1 MVYMYRAIAAG
12 LLLVFSFA
20 SAAATKKAPLNARY
34 KTWLE
39 RDVVYIITDE
49 EKKNFLALDSDAAR
63 EQFIQTFWEIRN
75 PLRGTQQNPFKE
87 EHYARIEYANS
98 HFGRQS
104 NTPGAMTDMGRAYI
118 LFGKPTSQNRFIGY
132 GQIYPLELWFYSNPG
147 TNPSLPP
154 FFYLLFYMPDD
165 IGEYRFYKPYFD
177 GPLKLV
183 RGSQFNSN
191 GDVYKFLKPLGG
203 DLAHAAFSLIPND
216 PIDTTDFTT
225 DMTGDMLVSKIQN
238 LANDSFNV
246 RRIRELRSLKASVS
260 SYFLL
265 SQDKPLDLNYIVLSD
280 PSGKYWLDYSVLI
293 DDEKLGVADAS
304 GKELRISLSYRLT
317 TGAGE
322 LIVEDTDEGA
332 YAAFEGSGK
341 ERRLQPFLLA
351 GRLPIAPG
359 SYGFEIQIVNRTGGK
374 SFKGEQK
381 LTVGPCKDICVSG
394 PLVASSVSKV
404 VRPDPFA
411 AFQYYGVQFHPVA
424 ARRLVPQ
431 ESLRLLFELHQAAGS
446 TADYDLEYVLA
457 NTHDREARR
466 LITDEATSSTFKDGR
481 LLKSKTIP
489 LSGLPAG
496 DYRLV
501 LNVRTKGS
509 SEVVESKNIPL
520 RIDEAGGEPAL
531 FLAAHANHIAAK
543 GVAPYIRALESIAQK
558 DEPASIEY
566 LQQALRENPANSFG
580 AQSLVQLYFN
590 RHEFAPI
597 AELYSRLG
605 IDPFKSSPESLVQI
619 SLSFRNTGNP
629 GQARD
634 VIEAA
639 KGYFPNN
646 SLLVAAETTLRKA
659 NAK

>member
-1 MVYMYRAIAAG
+1 MYRAIGAG
-12 LLLVFSFA
+12 ILLCSLA
-20 SAAATKKAPLNARY
+20 LTAATKKTPLSEIY
-34 KTWLE
+34 KTWLD

-49 EKKNFLALDSDAAR
+49 ERKNFLALDSDAAR
-63 EQFIQTFWEIRN
+63 DDFMQAFWDIRN
-75 PLRGTQQNPFKE
+75 PLRGSQQNPFKE
-87 EHYARIEYANS
+87 EHYRRIEYANS

-104 NTPGAMTDMGRAYI
+104 NTPGSMTDMGRAYI
-118 LFGKPTSQNRFIGY
+118 LFGKPTSQHPFIGY
-132 GQIYPLELWFYSNPG
+132 GQLYPLELWFYSNPG

-154 FFYLLFYMPDD
+154 FFYLMFYMPDD
-165 IGEYRFYKPYFD
+165 IGEYRFYRPYFD
-177 GPLKLV
+177 GPQKLV

-191 GDVYKFLKPLGG
+191 RDVYNFLKPIGG
-203 DLAHAAFSLIPND
+203 DLAHAAFSLVPND

-265 SQDKPLDLNYIVLSD
+265 AQDKPLDVSYIVLSD
-280 PSGKYWLDYSVLI
+280 PTGKYWLDYNVLI
-293 DDEKLGVADAS
+293 DDEKLGVADATR
-304 GKELRISLSYRLT
+304 KELRVSLSYRLT
-317 TGAGE
+317 TGTGD

-332 YAAFEGSGK
+332 YAAFDGSPK
-341 ERRLQPFLLA
+341 ERKLQPFLIA
-351 GRLPIAPG
+351 GRLPIVPG
-359 SYGFEIQIVNRTGGK
+359 SYGFEIQIVNRTAGR
-374 SFKGEQK
+374 SFRGEQK
-381 LTVGPCKDICVSG
+381 ITVGPCKGICISG

-431 ESLRLLFELHQAAGS
+431 EALRVLFEVHQAPGS

-457 NTHDREARR
+457 STHDREARR
-466 LITDEATSSTFKDGR
+466 VITDEAPSNTFKDGR

-489 LSGLPAG
+489 LAGLPAG

-509 SEVVESKNIPL
+509 SEVAESKNIPL
-520 RIDEAGGEPAL
+520 RIDDARVEPQL
-531 FLAAHANHIAAK
+531 FLAANSNHIAGK
-543 GVAPYIRALESIAQK
+543 GVTPYIRALEAIAQK
-558 DEPASIEY
+558 DEPASIDY
-566 LQQALRENPANSFG
+566 LQQVLRENPANSFG

-597 AELYSRLG
+597 AELYGRLG

-646 SLLVAAETTLRKA
+646 SLLVAAETTLRKSA
-659 NAK
+659 GK

>member
-1 MVYMYRAIAAG
+1 MYRSMAAA
-12 LLLVFSFA
+12 LLVFSVV
-20 SAAATKKAPLNARY
+20 SLGATKKVRLEERY

-39 RDVVYIITDE
+39 RDVVYIITEE
-49 EKKNFLALDSDAAR
+49 EKKNFLALDNDAAR
-63 EQFIQTFWEIRN
+63 DDFIQTFWTIRN
-75 PLRGTQQNPFKE
+75 PLRGAERNPFKE

-104 NTPGAMTDMGRAYI
+104 NTSGWMTDMGRAYI
-118 LFGKPTSQNRFIGY
+118 LFGKPASQTRFIGY

-165 IGEYRFYKPYFD
+165 IGEYKFYKPSFD
-177 GPLKLV
+177 GPMKLV
-183 RGSQFNSN
+183 RGSQFHSN
-191 GDVYKFLKPLGG
+191 RDVYNFLKPLGG
-203 DLAHAAFSLIPND
+203 DLAHAAFSLVPND

-265 SQDKPLDLNYIVLSD
+265 AQDKPLDVSYIVLSD
-280 PSGKYWLDYSVLI
+280 PTGKYWLDYNVLI
-293 DDEKLGVADAS
+293 DDEKLGVPDAAR
-304 GKELRISLSYRLT
+304 KELRVSLSYRLT
-317 TGAGE
+317 TSAGD

-332 YAAFEGSGK
+332 YAAFDGPTK
-341 ERRLQPFLLA
+341 ERKLQPFLLA
-351 GRLPIAPG
+351 GRLPIVPG
-359 SYGFEIQIVNRTGGK
+359 SYGFEIQIVNRAAGR

-381 LTVGPCKDICVSG
+381 VTVGPCKGICVSG

-411 AFQYYGVQFHPVA
+411 AFQYYGVQFHPAA

-431 ESLRLLFELHQAAGS
+431 EALRLLFELHQAAGS

-466 LITDEATSSTFKDGR
+466 VIADEAPSNTFKDGR

-489 LSGLPAG
+489 LAGLPGG

-501 LNVRTKGS
+501 LNVRMKGS
-509 SEVVESKNIPL
+509 SEVAESKNIPL
-520 RIDEAGGEPAL
+520 RIDDAGAEPQL
-531 FLAAHANHIAAK
+531 FLAANSNHIAGK
-543 GVAPYIRALESIAQK
+543 GVAPYIRALEAIAQK

-566 LQQALRENPANSFG
+566 LQQVLRENPANSFG

-590 RHEFAPI
+590 RHEFGPI

-646 SLLVAAETTLRKA
+646 SLLVAAETTLRKSDG
-659 NAK
+659 K